1 MRKSTFSRVV
11 AFTMALILILSVA
24 ATALA
29 SYDTIPYGEQSD
41 NVRKMQSKLK
51 SKGFYTG
58 SIDGKFGPATRKAVY
73 KFQSSVGITADG
85 KPGNKTL
92 TALYDGTSALNK
104 TNNRE
109 ITHTEKPS
117 NPRALY
123 YGCSGSRVK
132 SLQRAL
138 KAAGCYKGSID
149 GVYGD
154 LTYDAVKKYQYQK
167 GLKADGI
174 AGTKTLASL
183 NKNTNVTIS
192 SSFVL
197 DVGSSGEEV
206 KKMRVYLNNQGYTN
220 PNDTGS
226 IYDYTAEFA
235 DSVKRWQK
243 DNGKTVTGTI
253 TESQYNEIVIK

>member
-1 MRKSTFSRVV
+1 MRKLTFSRVI
-11 AFTMALILILSVA
+11 AFTMALMLILSVA

-29 SYDTIPYGEQSD
+29 AYDTIPYGEQSD

-51 SKGFYTG
+51 DKGYYSG

-73 KFQSSVGITADG
+73 KFQSAVGITADG

-92 TALYDGTSALNK
+92 TALYEGTSALNK

-109 ITHTEKPS
+109 ITNVAKPT

-192 SSFVL
+192 SSFIL
-197 DVGSSGEEV
+197 DVGSSGAEV
-206 KKMRVYLNNQGYTN
+206 RAMRAYLDSQGYTT

-226 IYDYTAEFA
+226 VYTYTAEFA
-235 DSVKRWQK
+235 ETVKRWQK
-243 DNGKTVTGTI
+243 DNGKTETGAI
-253 TESQYNEIVIK
+253 TEGQYNAIVLK